1 MPDMK
6 EKLDPQEKQSD
17 HPEEGVDIP
26 LEQINRETLRNMVTE
41 FVTREWADLGDS
53 DYTLDDKIA
62 QVLKQLHDKRAKV
75 VYDLISE
82 SCNIVPCR

>member
-26 LEQINRETLRNMVTE
+26 LEQINQETLRNMVAE

>member
-1 MPDMK
+1 MVDNH
-6 EKLDPQEKQSD
+6 DSQEKRYEI
-17 HPEEGVDIP
+17 PEEGIEIP
-26 LEQINRETLRNMVTE
+26 LVQINPETLRNLIAE

-53 DYTLDDKIA
+53 DYTLDDKIT

-75 VYDLISE
+75 VYDLLSE